1 MRRLCLIA
9 IIVLLQGGLAACT
22 KSFAVRVD
30 ERTFKIEGPPIPG
43 GAEAPNRRMAL
54 RLCPKGY
61 RVLDQ
66 RSFKPEERDSGI
78 ETDWLI
84 RCL

>member
-9 IIVLLQGGLAACT
+9 IIVLLQAGLAACT

-30 ERTFKIEGPPIPG
+30 ERTFKIEGPPVEG
-43 GAEAPNRRMAL
+43 GAEGPNRRDAA
-54 RLCPKGY
+54 RLCPQGY
-61 RVLDQ
+61 RVI
-66 RSFKPEERDSGI
+66 EETRRRPDTGVGI
-78 ETDWLI
+78 VTYWTI